1 MLLIVVAVPV
11 LLFLARYRPSQRET
25 GRERSRSAGPP
36 ARERGERPPFA
47 HAATG
52 RAAVSRTGYI
62 GGSQNPGVPMRRA
75 QGGGVKEGP
84 PRGRVCPQCGKPVL
98 EKEVRVPS
106 LHDDGRYLNLVCSAC
121 DWRERRKI

>member
-11 LLFLARYRPSQRET
+11 LLFLARYRPSQGET
-25 GRERSRSAGPP
+25 GGGRFRSAGPR
-36 ARERGERPPFA
+36 ARERGERPPLA

-52 RAAVSRTGYI
+52 RAAVSGTGSI
-62 GGSQNPGVPMRRA
+62 GASPNRSVPSKRG
-75 QGGGVKEGP
+75 QYDGVKAGP
-84 PRGRVCPQCGKPVL
+84 PQGRACPQCGKPVL

-106 LHDDGRYLNLVCSAC
+106 LHDDGRYLALVCSAC